1 MPRKVF
7 VAGEI
12 LTAADVNTNLMDQAV
27 QVFDSSAARGSA
39 IPSPTEGM
47 VTYLSDSNLVE
58 AYTGAAF
65 KPVAGVLQVV
75 RATDSTSRTTASTSF
90 TDANISVT
98 ITPKSATSVIYLFWS
113 FLGFPATDTYMRF
126 QITDSGNTAVSG
138 AEAGEFG
145 SSGLSLTSVTL
156 IGFSTP
162 GTTSAVTFK
171 GRFRVTSGTGAIRN
185 DLNTGQL
192 IAWEVSA

>member
-1 MPRKVF
+1 MASVMRF
-7 VAGEI
+7 
-12 LTAADVNTNLMDQAV
+12 DQW
-27 QVFDSSAARGSA
+27 Q
-39 IPSPTEGM
+39 
-47 VTYLSDSNLVE
+47 DSNGV
-58 AYTGAAF
+58 
-65 KPVAGVLQVV
+65 PVASGVGGVFSAPGNIIQVV
-75 RATDSTSRTTASTSF
+75 RATDNTSRTTASTSF

-113 FLGFPATDTYMRF
+113 FLTFPATDTYMKF

-171 GRFRVTSGTGAIRN
+171 GRFRVTSATGAIRN